1 VPLNLYAFTP
11 ISLYAYKP
19 LRLYAFTP
27 SYYIITFTI
36 SYFILET
43 TIIIS
48 QIFILAMV
56 VLIGAIAAKLKVLTI
71 ESRDMLSKVIFN
83 ISLPLMLFTNFLKLE
98 ATPRLL
104 ANSFVV
110 LSVSGFVILFL
121 LVAGW
126 ITTRIFK
133 ITGREAAVFKA
144 HSMFG
149 NTIFL
154 GFPLINALYGSE
166 GLLYATMFQLVSNI
180 IMWTAGVVVLT
191 YGNGISW
198 KKSILKVINPNT
210 IATLLGLSFFLLS
223 LKLPRIIVT
232 PLSELGAAN
241 TWLSMLYIGA
251 MLVFSNVGG
260 LLKKKSIYIIS
271 FNRLIFVPA
280 ILISLFVLS
289 SSLLGAAP
297 DKMVS
302 SVIILEASM
311 PCMASVVIMAKELG
325 ADDHL
330 AVGNVFVSTIL
341 SIVTLPLV
349 LMAINWFL

>member
-1 VPLNLYAFTP
+1 
-11 ISLYAYKP
+11 
-19 LRLYAFTP
+19 
-27 SYYIITFTI
+27 
-36 SYFILET
+36 LET

-48 QIFILAMV
+48 QIFVLAIV
-56 VLIGAIAAKLKVLTI
+56 VLIGAIAAKLKVMTL
-71 ESRDMLSKVIFN
+71 ESKDLLSKVIFN
-83 ISLPLMLFTNFLKLE
+83 ISLPMMLFTNFLKLE

-104 ANSFVV
+104 TNSFVV

-154 GFPLINALYGSE
+154 GFPLINALYGAE

-223 LKLPRIIVT
+223 LKIPKIIVT

-260 LLKKKSIYIIS
+260 LLKKKSLYILS

-280 ILISLFVLS
+280 ILVTFFALLS
-289 SSLLGAAP
+289 TLLGAAP
-297 DKMVS
+297 DKLVS

-341 SIVTLPLV
+341 SIVTLPFV
-349 LMAINWFL
+349 LMAINRFL